1 MRISMILGAGN
12 DGLNQAKLV
21 VDGPVQIYA
30 SGFRNAY
37 DFLITRLPGK
47 EGRMYTVDNGA
58 NGGWGGHPDR

>member
-1 MRISMILGAGN
+1 MILGGVMT
-12 DGLNQAKLV
+12 DSTKPSLLL
-21 VDGPVQIYA
+21 DGPVQIYA

-37 DFLITRLPGK
+37 DFLITRLPSK